1 VVLGLQDPDGFVEYV
16 KGLQKAVP
24 QHMSMSRNEQAVPAA
39 VLPATSRIDQLK
51 GLTELK
57 SQGILTQAEFDKEKA
72 RVLNGGSAA
81 VL

>member
-1 VVLGLQDPDGFVEYV
+1 MVLGLQDPDGFVEYV

-24 QHMSMSRNEQAVPAA
+24 QHMSMSRNEQAVPA

-72 RVLNGGSAA
+72 RVLNGGGAA
-81 VL
+81 AL